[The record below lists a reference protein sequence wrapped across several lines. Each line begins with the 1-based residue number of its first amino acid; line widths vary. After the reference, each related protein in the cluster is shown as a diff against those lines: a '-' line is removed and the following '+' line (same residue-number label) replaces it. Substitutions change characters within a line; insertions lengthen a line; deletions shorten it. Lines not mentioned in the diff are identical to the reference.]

1 MKNFLADELERV
13 NKLIVKT
20 QEDIDEYFSLLKE
33 NFLYYHKSVLYS
45 LYKSQHLITEYKRQK
60 EELETL
66 NIEIGDETMGNIE
79 TIKDGIEKYV
89 NFCQSQVRECERKLL
104 YTTPGTTT
112 NEFVNLNEKFMIEVN
127 QELRK
132 YYNIC
137 INRSTKYFVSLWL

>member
-1 MKNFLADELERV
+1 MKKFLADELERV

-20 QEDIDEYFSLLKE
+20 QEDIEGYFNLLKE

-66 NIEIGDETMGNIE
+66 HSDISDDTMDNIENIQNE
-79 TIKDGIEKYV
+79 IEKYIS
-89 NFCQSQVRECERKLL
+89 FCKFQVSEIERKLL
-104 YTTPGTTT
+104 YTTPLTTT
-112 NEFVNLNEKFMIEVN
+112 NEFVNLNEKIKIEIK

-132 YYNIC
+132 YYNVC
-137 INRSTKYFVSLWL
+137 ISRSSKYIKQ

>member
-66 NIEIGDETMGNIE
+66 NIEIGDETMDNIE
-79 TIKDGIEKYV
+79 TIKDGIEKYG
-89 NFCQSQVRECERKLL
+89 NFCQSQVREYERKLL

-137 INRSTKYFVSLWL
+137 ISRSAKYII

>member
-45 LYKSQHLITEYKRQK
+45 LYKSQHLIAEYKRQK

-66 NIEIGDETMGNIE
+66 NSEIGDEIMDNIE
-79 TIKDGIEKYV
+79 KIKDGMEKYA
-89 NFCQSQVRECERKLL
+89 NFCQSQVSEIERKLL

-127 QELRK
+127 QDLRK

-137 INRSTKYFVSLWL
+137 ISRSAKYII

>member
-13 NKLIVKT
+13 NKIIVKT

-45 LYKSQHLITEYKRQK
+45 LYKSQHFITEYERQK

-66 NIEIGDETMGNIE
+66 NREIGDETMDNIE
-79 TIKDGIEKYV
+79 KIQNEIDKYIS
-89 NFCQSQVRECERKLL
+89 FCKFQVSEIERKLL
-104 YTTPGTTT
+104 NTTPLTTT
-112 NEFVNLNEKFMIEVN
+112 NEFVNLNEKIKIEVK

-132 YYNIC
+132 YYNGC
-137 INRSTKYFVSLWL
+137 ISRSSIYIK

>member
-45 LYKSQHLITEYKRQK
+45 LYKSQHFITEYERQK

-66 NIEIGDETMGNIE
+66 NREIGDETM
-79 TIKDGIEKYV
+79 DSIEKIQNEIDKYIS
-89 NFCQSQVRECERKLL
+89 FCKFQVSEIERKLL
-104 YTTPGTTT
+104 NTTPLTTT
-112 NEFVNLNEKFMIEVN
+112 NEFVNLNEKIKIEVK

-132 YYNIC
+132 YYNGC
-137 INRSTKYFVSLWL
+137 ISRSSIYIK